1 MAKRNNSDGKAESSE
16 HPISRLWVRGYKSLF
31 KKSSIQI
38 RPLTILAGANSSG
51 KSSMMQPLLL
61 HKQTL
66 EASYDPGPL
75 LLDGSHVRFTSS
87 DQFFSTPLAKSAS
100 TAMSIGIEVD
110 DIEVAVD
117 LRRKADGGCQIRE
130 MVRKESGKIL
140 RFRRSMQHSD
150 IVQMIPKEVDEFRK
164 RDKGRRWRVV
174 RDRCFLG
181 LRLEHPPKKRS
192 GFLEL
197 TIKPAALHEQQIHRV
212 IHVPGLRGNPARRYP
227 TAAVGNRFPGTFESY
242 VASVVD
248 QWQTAGD
255 RRMDELQRALI
266 SLGLTSKIQAKQIG
280 EAYVELRVAKLLR
293 RSRASSADLVNIAD
307 VGFGVSQVLAVL
319 VALIVATPGQLV
331 YIEQPEIH
339 LHPRARVALAGVIAE
354 AAKRGVRVVI
364 ETHSAAL
371 LLAIQTL
378 VADGSLPADIV
389 NLHWFTRDPET
400 GLTKVTS
407 ADLDEAG
414 AFGDWPEDFAD
425 VALHAESRY
434 LDAVEARRGTV

>member
-1 MAKRNNSDGKAESSE
+1 MAKRKNSNGKIKSPEPA
-16 HPISRLWVRGYKSLF
+16 ICRLWVRGYKSLF

-61 HKQTL
+61 LKQTL
-66 EASYDPGPL
+66 EATYDPGPL
-75 LLDGSHVRFTSS
+75 LLHGSHVRFTSS
-87 DQFFSTPLAKSAS
+87 EQLFSAPPAKNAT
-100 TAMSIGIEVD
+100 TAMSIGIEVRD
-110 DIEVAVD
+110 VEIS
-117 LRRKADGGCQIRE
+117 LGFRRKAEGGCQIRE
-130 MVRKESGKIL
+130 MAHREAGETV
-140 RFRRSMQHSD
+140 RFRTSMQHSD
-150 IVQMIPKEVDEFRK
+150 IVQEIPKGIDEFRK
-164 RDKGRRWRVV
+164 TEKGYEWRVV
-174 RDRCFLG
+174 RDRCFLA
-181 LRLEHPPKKRS
+181 LRLEHPRKKRS
-192 GFLEL
+192 TFSNLRI
-197 TIKPAALHEQQIHRV
+197 TPAGLHEMQIQRV

-227 TAAVGNRFPGTFESY
+227 TAAVGNQFPGTFESY
-242 VASVVD
+242 VASVIN

-255 RRMDELQRALI
+255 KRMDELQRELL
-266 SLGLTSKIQAKQIG
+266 SLGLTSKIHARQID
-280 EAYVELRVAKLLR
+280 EAHVELRVAKLLR
-293 RSRASSADLVNIAD
+293 RSRASSTDLVNIAD

-319 VALIVATPGQLV
+319 VGLIVATPGQLV

-354 AAKRGVRVVI
+354 AAKRGVRVVV

-389 NLHWFTRDPET
+389 NLHWFTRDPAT
-400 GLTKVTS
+400 GRTRVTS
-407 ADLDEAG
+407 ADLDESG

-425 VALHAESRY
+425 VALRAESRY